1 MEDLVGNAVRESEE
15 NSTSRLERNRRLE
28 AAKKQSEKLLD
39 YLNIWWSTL
48 EEGVPELETEMDTH
62 PFQRGR
68 KRKRRNGANGKERKL
83 ESKETVN
90 MATNLVEEMIEE
102 VSIQHDCGYNPACPA
117 WYCCMICDKLNVM
130 KQVYDLSEYIKILEL
145 SEEKVEETKNIR
157 IEVSITEPE
166 AAMDTSEAPTP
177 VPSPVKDIMCVK
189 SMELGQPQ
197 DIANPCTSYQPAD
210 NPEAGQSNGD
220 RELCKASSMAY
231 TQHGVTGELCQA
243 QLPTQ
248 GEQTTSGVGRVRNE
262 GPAGKPK
269 HAKPS
274 KPVKKVKKWMRL
286 KSAFLVG
293 KLLMLGRGC
302 QNHRAT
308 KIQTTKPLPTH
319 LTILR

>member
-1 MEDLVGNAVRESEE
+1 MT
-15 NSTSRLERNRRLE
+15 TS
-28 AAKKQSEKLLD
+28 
-39 YLNIWWSTL
+39 
-48 EEGVPELETEMDTH
+48 
-62 PFQRGR
+62 
-68 KRKRRNGANGKERKL
+68 
-83 ESKETVN
+83 
-90 MATNLVEEMIEE
+90 LVEELIGR

-117 WYCCMICDKLNVM
+117 WYCFMICDKLNVI

-145 SEEKVEETKNIR
+145 SKEKVEETKNIR

-189 SMELGQPQ
+189 SMELGQAQ

-286 KSAFLVG
+286 KSGLFGWKTVNVG
-293 KLLMLGRGC
+293 QGLPKPSCNKNTNNQTPANTPNNSAVESKAKTSTLFQNYTQGVQLKSESFRKNNDLQNGNCEVNGLGTE
-302 QNHRAT
+302 NLA
-308 KIQTTKPLPTH
+308 KIYG
-319 LTILR
+319 